1 MARESPA
8 LRRVRLRK
16 IIATLKRTHPDA
28 KLALEFTT
36 PLELLVALIL
46 AAQARDD
53 LVNLVTPGLFRKYRT
68 AADYAGETEA
78 ALQQQVSR
86 INFFRQKTRS
96 IQGAA
101 AMLVKD
107 FGGKVPDNMDGLLRL
122 PGVGRKTANAIL
134 ANAFGQPA
142 IVVDTHVSRLSQRL
156 GLTTRDEPDK
166 IEADLVRIV
175 PRKDWT
181 KFCHLLQFHGR
192 RVCPARNPNC
202 PNCSINK
209 LCPRIG
215 VNIGMAAT
223 KAYAKTSG
231 GTRGACTELAER
243 VASVSGG
250 RGSRRADFADFGI
263 GSKP

>member
-1 MARESPA
+1 MVRESPA
-8 LRRVRLRK
+8 AKQARVRK
-16 IIATLKRTHPDA
+16 IIAVLKRTHPDA
-28 KLALEFTT
+28 KLALDFTN

-53 LVNLVTPGLFRKYRT
+53 LVNLVTPDLFRKYRS

-78 ALQQQVSR
+78 ALQAQVGR

-96 IQGAA
+96 IQKAC

-107 FGGKVPDNMDGLLRL
+107 FGGNVPDNIDDLLKL

-142 IVVDTHVSRLSQRL
+142 IVVDTHTWRLSQRL
-156 GLTTRDEPDK
+156 GLTTKDDAEE

-192 RVCPARNPNC
+192 RVCTARNPKC

-209 LCPRIG
+209 LCPWPHK
-215 VNIGMAAT
+215 T
-223 KAYAKTSG
+223 KAA
-231 GTRGACTELAER
+231 
-243 VASVSGG
+243 
-250 RGSRRADFADFGI
+250 
-263 GSKP
+263 